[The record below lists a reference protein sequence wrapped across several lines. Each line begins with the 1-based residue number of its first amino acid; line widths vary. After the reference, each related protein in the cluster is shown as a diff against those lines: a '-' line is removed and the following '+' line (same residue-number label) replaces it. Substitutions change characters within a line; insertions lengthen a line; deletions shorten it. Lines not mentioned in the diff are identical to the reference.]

1 MNHGSLCLTERVF
14 ESISWRNSFLEVLA
28 SCLNPR
34 MTSCSQA
41 NAPDRLLL
49 CQLSLLCFSSAGAK
63 SCTTMLDGFFCR
75 IKGFNKFE
83 AEFLEVFGQAKLT
96 GELKVGLEQ
105 CLCLA
110 LLVDLEACLYVL
122 QSTD

>member
-1 MNHGSLCLTERVF
+1 MPAQPALL
-14 ESISWRNSFLEVLA
+14 FLSRCKVLYHHA
-28 SCLNPR
+28 G
-34 MTSCSQA
+34 
-41 NAPDRLLL
+41 RL
-49 CQLSLLCFSSAGAK
+49 
-63 SCTTMLDGFFCR
+63 FCR